1 MLKLKGISKM
11 FKDRPVLTDL
21 NLTIEPGMVYGLLGP
36 NGAGKT
42 TTINIICNLL
52 RPDRGE
58 VLIADQ
64 PPNHQTKAIIG
75 VAPQQNLLYQ
85 TLTCRENLAFFGSL
99 YGLQGKRLQQ
109 RIEECLTLIDLP
121 DRVNSPAET
130 LSGGMQRRLSMA
142 IALIHQPK
150 LVILDEPTAGLDI
163 EARYQMWE
171 VIRQLQR
178 SGTTILITTHLLD
191 EVERLCDKIGILQQ
205 GKLIAEGSLP
215 QLRRLIQAQEIV
227 TIQAQDQQA
236 IIDRGK
242 ALGLVS
248 RRYGADLSF
257 WIPELLDLKQIL
269 EYFEGIPIDG
279 ISRHPVS
286 LEHIYLEVMGY
297 I

>member
-1 MLKLKGISKM
+1 MLKLKGISKK
-11 FKDRPVLTDL
+11 FKDHPVLTEL
-21 NLTIEPGMVYGLLGP
+21 NLTIESGMVYGLLGP

-42 TTINIICNLL
+42 TTINIITNLL
-52 RPDRGE
+52 KPDRGE
-58 VLIADQ
+58 VLIAGQ
-64 PPNHQTKAIIG
+64 PPSHQTKALIG

-85 TLTCRENLAFFGSL
+85 TLTCGENLAFFGKI
-99 YGLQGKRLQQ
+99 YGLQGKGLTQ
-109 RIEECLTLIDLP
+109 RVAECLDLVGLS

-150 LVILDEPTAGLDI
+150 LVILDEPTTGLDI

-171 VIRQLQR
+171 VIRHLQR

-191 EVERLCDKIGILQQ
+191 EVERLCNKIGILQQ
-205 GKLIAEGSLP
+205 GKLIAEGTLP
-215 QLRRLIQAQEIV
+215 ELRRHIQAQEIV
-227 TIQAQDQQA
+227 TIQAQEKQA

-242 ALGLVS
+242 SLGLVS
-248 RRYGADLSF
+248 RHYGGELSF
-257 WIPELLDLKQIL
+257 WIPELLELKQIL